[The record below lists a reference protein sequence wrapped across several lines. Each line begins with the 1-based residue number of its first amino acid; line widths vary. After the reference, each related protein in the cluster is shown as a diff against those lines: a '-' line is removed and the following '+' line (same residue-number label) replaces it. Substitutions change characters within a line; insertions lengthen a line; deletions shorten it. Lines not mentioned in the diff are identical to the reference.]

1 MVKYVK
7 IVCANAQYCNLYC
20 HEGHGTYW
28 ESFKVWLVA
37 ALVLICLNRSQG
49 ICHPIL
55 VPWSETKNGPREMS
69 PAEPPEEIQQSGSA
83 FLFSAFFAVGLII
96 ALRFEW
102 WKRGGWKGSMYESL
116 GEKNALMKVFLR
128 FFMPLA
134 LAEEE
139 LRETEWSGFG
149 WSI

>member
-83 FLFSAFFAVGLII
+83 FLFSAFFCC
-96 ALRFEW
+96 RFDNSFEVW
-102 WKRGGWKGSMYESL
+102 VVETRRVERVNVWKSWRKECLDESIFEIFYAPCFGRRG
-116 GEKNALMKVFLR
+116 A
-128 FFMPLA
+128 
-134 LAEEE
+134 
-139 LRETEWSGFG
+139 
-149 WSI
+149 

>member
-1 MVKYVK
+1 MAPERCPLQSHQKK
-7 IVCANAQYCNLYC
+7 FSSL
-20 HEGHGTYW
+20 
-28 ESFKVWLVA
+28 
-37 ALVLICLNRSQG
+37 ALPSC
-49 ICHPIL
+49 
-55 VPWSETKNGPREMS
+55 
-69 PAEPPEEIQQSGSA
+69 
-83 FLFSAFFAVGLII
+83 FLLFFAVGLII

-139 LRETEWSGFG
+139 LRETE
-149 WSI
+149 